1 MKFENFTK
9 HLKTCFGAFTRASFL
24 PALLLIIASGT
35 LSAQSCPLVCNNNV
49 QISLDDN
56 CEVEVTPAMILEGEG
71 VNCNYEVVIL
81 GQNNQMIP
89 TSPIVNGDYIGK
101 QLRVEVRDGNN
112 GNSCWGY
119 ITIEDKLPPVIDCPG
134 DITVNCYESTD
145 VPAPPFSDNC
155 DVATIS
161 VVSDVITDFD
171 CNNNFSAQ
179 RVISYQAEDASGNLS
194 AICTR
199 TIFVARVG
207 LDSLTFPRDYD
218 DVDLP
223 SLSCTGAPWD
233 LNQNGYPDV
242 EETGA
247 PTTPNGAPI
256 YPNNS
261 LCELN
266 ATFEDQVLDICESS
280 FKVLRRWTILDWC
293 TGDVEEDFQIIKVL
307 DNEGPIITCP
317 PDDTELSA
325 DPYDCSADWV
335 VEDPTVIFDCSG
347 TTYTVGYL
355 LADNSGNPPVNG
367 IYITDNVV
375 TLPNG
380 QLVIRDLP
388 LGRTWIRYTVTD
400 NCGNSTECFTEVDVV
415 DDVPPVPVCDEF
427 TVVTLTTQGV
437 ALIKALTFD
446 DGSHDNCSEVTF
458 DARRM
463 TSGCGASTTQ
473 YSEYVEFC
481 CADVGREVMVE
492 LRVRDTNGNENTCM
506 VNVTVQDKINP
517 VIVCPAD
524 VTLNCGQDYEDLSL
538 TGEPLAQDNCGIESL
553 TQNDSGSLNQ
563 CGVGVINRTWTVS
576 DNGGR
581 TATCV
586 QRITVEDNDPF
597 TSADITWPQDVDLTG
612 CMNSDTDIANT
623 GEPTYPDD
631 ACSLVAYTFNDQTF
645 EFVDGACFKILRT
658 FTVIDWCTFDQAN
671 PQNGGMYQRTQI
683 IKLNNFEAPTLNN
696 VDDVTLCAFGANC
709 ADQFEIILDATD
721 DCTPVEELIISYS
734 IDLNNDGSVDATGN
748 SNDASRELAV
758 GTHEIV
764 WNVEDRC
771 GNRTTD
777 SYLITVEDCKKPTPY
792 CLSEITT
799 VVMPSTGQI
808 SIWAVDFDLGS
819 SDNCPGDLR
828 FSFSSDVNNTS
839 ATFTC
844 DQLGINTLEMW
855 VTDASGNQDF
865 CEVRI
870 NIQANEGCDGSSPA
884 VSGRVNTESNEMVP
898 EVMVRLENMGSSE
911 MQYFQTQQ
919 SGTFAFADFIDQ
931 YYQLTADRNDFHDNG
946 VTTLDLVL
954 IQRHILGLSPLSS
967 PLKVIAADINNNESV
982 TGADVVQL
990 RKLILGI
997 YKEFPENQSWRF
1009 VDAAQTYADA
1019 EYPWP
1024 VKEYINLVNDN
1035 TVKADQNF
1043 HAIKIGD
1050 VNGSTSVNA
1059 TSEDDIVEVRSANT
1073 INFLLEDNKYE
1084 AGDIVTVAVTAEEA
1098 MDIFGYQFTLEFD
1111 ATRLSFEGIQS
1122 GAHEIADQHINNTLL
1137 SSGKLSVSY
1146 DNARMTSTST
1156 EEAMFFISFKALA
1169 NGTVASDVR
1178 FDNSVTKSEIYNSD
1192 LQAIDLNLSAR
1203 SVSDQ
1208 PLVLLQNTPNP
1219 FSTETEIKFVLS
1231 EDAAATIS
1239 IFDITGKALKV
1250 INGNYSKG
1258 MNSLT
1263 LNAADITAQGILY
1276 YQVESSGY
1284 KVTKKMIV
1292 INN

>member
-9 HLKTCFGAFTRASFL
+9 HLKARLGSFTRLSFL
-24 PALLLIIASGT
+24 PALLLFMASGT
-35 LSAQSCPLVCNNNV
+35 VSAQCPLVCNNNV

-56 CEVEVTPAMILEGEG
+56 CEVEVTPAMVLEGEG
-71 VNCNYEVVIL
+71 INCNYEVVIL
-81 GQNNQMIP
+81 GPNNQMIP
-89 TSPIVNGDYIGK
+89 NSPFVDGQYIGR
-101 QLRVEVRDGNN
+101 QLTVEVRNSSN

-134 DITVNCYESTD
+134 DITLNCYDPINVS
-145 VPAPPFSDNC
+145 PPPFADNC
-155 DVATIS
+155 GDATIS
-161 VVSDVITDFD
+161 VLSDVVTDLD
-171 CNNNFSAQ
+171 CNSDFSAQ

-199 TIFVARVG
+199 TIFIDRVG
-207 LDSLTFPRDYD
+207 LDSITFPRDYD
-218 DVDLP
+218 DVELP
-223 SLSCTGAPWD
+223 SLSCTGNPWD
-233 LNQNGYPDV
+233 RNDNGYPDV

-247 PTTPNGAPI
+247 PTTPSGSPI
-256 YPNNS
+256 FPNNS

-293 TGDVEEDFQIIKVL
+293 SGEVEEDFQIIKVV

-317 PDDTELSA
+317 LDFPQLSA
-325 DPYDCSADWV
+325 DPYDCTADWLVDDPLV
-335 VEDPTVIFDCSG
+335 VFDCSG

-355 LADNSGNPPVNG
+355 LADNTGNPPPNG
-367 IYITDNVV
+367 IYISDNVINV
-375 TLPNG
+375 NG
-380 QLVIRDLP
+380 QYIIQDLP
-388 LGRTWIRYTVTD
+388 LGRTWIKYTVTD

-415 DDVPPVPVCDEF
+415 DDVPPVPVCDEN

-437 ALIKALTFD
+437 ALVKALTFD
-446 DGSHDNCSEVTF
+446 DGSHDNCSEVYF

-463 TSGCGASTTQ
+463 TSGCGASTTE
-473 YSEYVEFC
+473 YTEYVEFC

-492 LRVRDTNGNENTCM
+492 LRVRDSNGNENTCM
-506 VNVTVQDKINP
+506 VNVNVQDKINP
-517 VIVCPAD
+517 VIICPD
-524 VTLNCGQDYEDLSL
+524 DITLNCGQDYEDLSL
-538 TGEPLAQDNCGIESL
+538 TGEPIAQDNCGIDSL
-553 TQNDSGSLNQ
+553 TSVDTGSLNQ
-563 CGVGVINRTWTVS
+563 CGVGVISRRWTVT

-586 QRITVEDNDPF
+586 QTITVEDDDPF
-597 TSADITWPQDVDLTG
+597 TSADITWPKDVDLTG
-612 CMNSDTDIANT
+612 CMNTDTDISNT

-658 FTVIDWCTFDQAN
+658 FTVIDWCTFDQSN

-696 VDDVTLCAFGANC
+696 VDDITVCAFGPNC
-709 ADQFEIILDATD
+709 SDQIELILDATD
-721 DCTPVEELIISYS
+721 DCTPIQDLVISYS
-734 IDLNNDGSVDATGN
+734 IDIDMDGSIDATGN
-748 SNDASRELAV
+748 NNNASRELSV

-808 SIWAVDFDLGS
+808 SIWANDFDLGS
-819 SDNCPGDLR
+819 TDNCPGDLR

-911 MQYFQTQQ
+911 MQYFQTQEN
-919 SGTFAFADFIDQ
+919 GTFAFADFIDQ

-954 IQRHILGLSPLSS
+954 IQRHILGLSPLNS

-997 YKEFPENQSWRF
+997 YKEFPENNSWRF
-1009 VDAAQTYADA
+1009 VDAGQTYADE

-1024 VKEYINLVNDN
+1024 VKEYINLENDN
-1035 TVKADQNF
+1035 TVKANQNF

-1050 VNGSTSVNA
+1050 VNGSTTVNA
-1059 TSEDDIVEVRSANT
+1059 TSKDDVTEVRSASAV
-1073 INFLLEDNKYE
+1073 NFLLEDRRFE
-1084 AGDIVTVAVTAEEA
+1084 AGDFVSIPVTAAEA
-1098 MDIFGYQFTLEFD
+1098 LEIFGYQFTLDFD
-1111 ATRLSFEGIQS
+1111 ATLLSFEGIQS
-1122 GAHEIADQHINNTLL
+1122 GIHEISSQHINNNLL
-1137 SSGKLSVSY
+1137 SDGKLSVSY
-1146 DNARMTSTST
+1146 DNARMTNTST
-1156 EEAMFFISFKALA
+1156 EEAMFYVNFTALDNGSVA
-1169 NGTVASDVR
+1169 NTLS
-1178 FDNSVTKSEIYNSD
+1178 FDNSVTKSEIYTNE
-1192 LQAIDLNLSAR
+1192 LEAIDLSLNTRTFS
-1203 SVSDQ
+1203 Q
-1208 PLVLLQNTPNP
+1208 EPLVLLQNTPNP

-1231 EDAAATIS
+1231 EDAPASIS

-1276 YQVESSGY
+1276 YQVESNGY